1 MELKVDS
8 DLFKIAA
15 KTCSLKLKQYQSLW
29 SMWTWKLDAFSI
41 KEQDGKYKTI
51 DIEISLD
58 KQKHKLACNLEELKL
73 LCKEHTGLFCRKVYQ
88 LSHSQTLWMFTGS
101 NEENKKTFLSYIVNA
116 QWDKIQLLEDHT
128 ETQGQAAFEY
138 LAQMMP
144 GVLAKWQMLTIH
156 SALIEYQGAAFA
168 VCAPSG
174 VGKTTHARLWRDA
187 KNALILNG
195 DRTVCEKVGGQWIA
209 YGTPWSGTSGDQIN
223 RQAPLKAVVIL
234 NRSEENKVQKLSK
247 MDAFRKIFPQ
257 LVYPS
262 WNQELT
268 GIIMDILNQLLEDIP
283 VYCLYCR
290 PDREAVEVLER
301 EIYKEKQ
308 T

>member
-1 MELKVDS
+1 MELKVNS
-8 DLFKIAA
+8 DLFKIATQ
-15 KTCSLKLKQYQSLW
+15 TCSLKVKQYQSLW
-29 SMWTWKLDAFSI
+29 SIWTWKLDAFSI
-41 KEQDGKYKTI
+41 KEQDGQDKTI

-58 KQKHKLACNLEELKL
+58 KQKHKLDYNLEELKL
-73 LCKEHTGLFCRKVYQ
+73 LYKEHTGLFCRKVYQ
-88 LSHSQTLWMFTGS
+88 LRASQTLWMFTGL
-101 NEENKKTFLSYIVNA
+101 NEEKPEIFVSYIVNA
-116 QWDKIQLLEDHT
+116 QWNKIHLLQDNT

-144 GVLAKWQMLTIH
+144 GVLAKQQMLTIH
-156 SALIEYQGAAFA
+156 SALIEYQGVAFA

-174 VGKTTHARLWRDA
+174 VGKTTHARLWRDE

-195 DRTVCEKVGGQWIA
+195 DRTVCKKVDDQWIA
-209 YGTPWSGTSGDQIN
+209 YGTPWSGTSGEQIN
-223 RQAPLKAVVIL
+223 RQAPLKAVVVL
-234 NRSEENKVQKLSK
+234 KRSEENKVQKLSA
-247 MDAFRKIFPQ
+247 MDAFREIFPQ
-257 LVYPS
+257 LMYPS

-268 GIIMDILNQLLEDIP
+268 GIIMDILNQLLEDMP